1 MDRAEDERPT
11 PAFDLRELRIQF
23 EGAVDVERMV
33 DVRGRDG
40 RIVEPRGGP
49 QARLAHHP
57 LVHPPLHGIAA
68 GHRFEIASCHEADCE
83 HAVVG
88 AEAAAV
94 HRGYDV
100 GAGRVPFR
108 NTL

>member
-11 PAFDLRELRIQF
+11 AAFDLRELRIQF

-57 LVHPPLHGIAA
+57 LIHPPLNGIAA
-68 GHRFEIASCHEADCE
+68 RHRFEIASCHEADCA

-88 AEAAAV
+88 AEAAAYN
-94 HRGYDV
+94 RGYDV
-100 GAGRVPFR
+100 GAGSVPFR